1 MFCLGVDTELLFVY
15 YKNIKRT
22 NVQEGWRT
30 AMTNNTTR
38 KRYRIKNRVRFASF
52 IVISL
57 LLVCTIFNTALGF
70 NDALALSEQQYIEIQ
85 VESGDTLWTIADEY
99 MPDDI
104 DIREAVYMIC
114 ETNDVNAN
122 TLYAGQ
128 ILNIPV
134 L

>member
-1 MFCLGVDTELLFVY
+1 
-15 YKNIKRT
+15 
-22 NVQEGWRT
+22 
-30 AMTNNTTR
+30 MTNTKTR

-85 VESGDTLWTIADEY
+85 VESGDTLWTIADEF
-99 MPDDI
+99 MPDDM
-104 DIREAVYMIC
+104 DIRKAVYMIC
-114 ETNDVNAN
+114 ETNDVDAN

-128 ILNIPV
+128 TLSIPV
-134 L
+134 M

>member
-1 MFCLGVDTELLFVY
+1 
-15 YKNIKRT
+15 
-22 NVQEGWRT
+22 
-30 AMTNNTTR
+30 MTNTKTR
-38 KRYRIKNRVRFASF
+38 KRYRIKNRIRFASF

-114 ETNDVNAN
+114 ETNDVDAN

-128 ILNIPV
+128 TLSIPV
-134 L
+134 I

>member
-1 MFCLGVDTELLFVY
+1 
-15 YKNIKRT
+15 
-22 NVQEGWRT
+22 
-30 AMTNNTTR
+30 MTNTKTK

-99 MPDDI
+99 MPDDM

-114 ETNDVNAN
+114 ETNDVDAN

-128 ILNIPV
+128 TLSIPV
-134 L
+134 I

>member
-1 MFCLGVDTELLFVY
+1 
-15 YKNIKRT
+15 
-22 NVQEGWRT
+22 
-30 AMTNNTTR
+30 MTNTKTK

-70 NDALALSEQQYIEIQ
+70 NDALALSEQQYIEIE

-99 MPDDI
+99 MPDDM

-114 ETNDVNAN
+114 ETNDVDAN

-128 ILNIPV
+128 TLNIPV
-134 L
+134 V

>member
-1 MFCLGVDTELLFVY
+1 
-15 YKNIKRT
+15 
-22 NVQEGWRT
+22 
-30 AMTNNTTR
+30 MTNTNTR

-57 LLVCTIFNTALGF
+57 LLVCTVFNTALGF

-99 MPDDI
+99 MPDDM
-104 DIREAVYMIC
+104 DLRDAVYMIC
-114 ETNDVNAN
+114 DANDMNAN
-122 TLYAGQ
+122 ELYAGQ
-128 ILNIPV
+128 TLNVPV

>member
-1 MFCLGVDTELLFVY
+1 
-15 YKNIKRT
+15 
-22 NVQEGWRT
+22 
-30 AMTNNTTR
+30 MTNTKTK

-114 ETNDVNAN
+114 DTNDVDAN

-128 ILNIPV
+128 TLSIPV
-134 L
+134 I

>member
-1 MFCLGVDTELLFVY
+1 
-15 YKNIKRT
+15 
-22 NVQEGWRT
+22 
-30 AMTNNTTR
+30 MTNTKTR

-70 NDALALSEQQYIEIQ
+70 NDALALSEQQYIEIE

-99 MPDDI
+99 MPDDM
-104 DIREAVYMIC
+104 DIREAVYVIC
-114 ETNDVNAN
+114 ETNDIDAN

-128 ILNIPV
+128 TLSIPV
-134 L
+134 M

>member
-1 MFCLGVDTELLFVY
+1 
-15 YKNIKRT
+15 
-22 NVQEGWRT
+22 
-30 AMTNNTTR
+30 MTNTKTR

-99 MPDDI
+99 MPDDM
-104 DIREAVYMIC
+104 DIREAVYVIC
-114 ETNDVNAN
+114 ETNDIDAN

-128 ILNIPV
+128 TLSIPV
-134 L
+134 M

>member
-1 MFCLGVDTELLFVY
+1 
-15 YKNIKRT
+15 
-22 NVQEGWRT
+22 
-30 AMTNNTTR
+30 MTNTKTR

-70 NDALALSEQQYIEIQ
+70 NDALALSEQQYIEIE

-99 MPDDI
+99 MPDDM
-104 DIREAVYMIC
+104 DIREAVYLIC
-114 ETNDVNAN
+114 DTNNVDAN

-128 ILNIPV
+128 TLIIPV
-134 L
+134 V

>member
-1 MFCLGVDTELLFVY
+1 
-15 YKNIKRT
+15 
-22 NVQEGWRT
+22 
-30 AMTNNTTR
+30 MTNTNTR

-57 LLVCTIFNTALGF
+57 LLVCTVFNTALGF

-104 DIREAVYMIC
+104 DLRDAVYMIC
-114 ETNDVNAN
+114 DANDMNAN
-122 TLYAGQ
+122 ELYAGQ
-128 ILNIPV
+128 TLNVPV

>member
-1 MFCLGVDTELLFVY
+1 
-15 YKNIKRT
+15 
-22 NVQEGWRT
+22 
-30 AMTNNTTR
+30 MTNTKTR

-99 MPDDI
+99 MPDDM

-114 ETNDVNAN
+114 ETNDVDAN

-128 ILNIPV
+128 TLSIPV
-134 L
+134 I

>member
-1 MFCLGVDTELLFVY
+1 
-15 YKNIKRT
+15 
-22 NVQEGWRT
+22 
-30 AMTNNTTR
+30 MTNTKTR

-99 MPDDI
+99 MPDDM
-104 DIREAVYMIC
+104 DIREAVYVIC
-114 ETNDVNAN
+114 ETNNVDAN
-122 TLYAGQ
+122 TLYVGQ
-128 ILNIPV
+128 TLSIPV
-134 L
+134 I

>member
-1 MFCLGVDTELLFVY
+1 
-15 YKNIKRT
+15 
-22 NVQEGWRT
+22 
-30 AMTNNTTR
+30 MTNTKTK

-99 MPDDI
+99 MPDDM

-114 ETNDVNAN
+114 DTNDVDAN

-128 ILNIPV
+128 TLSIPV
-134 L
+134 I

>member
-1 MFCLGVDTELLFVY
+1 
-15 YKNIKRT
+15 
-22 NVQEGWRT
+22 
-30 AMTNNTTR
+30 MTNNTTR

>member
-1 MFCLGVDTELLFVY
+1 
-15 YKNIKRT
+15 
-22 NVQEGWRT
+22 
-30 AMTNNTTR
+30 MTNTKTR
-38 KRYRIKNRVRFASF
+38 KRYRIKNRIRFASF

-114 ETNDVNAN
+114 DTNDVDAN

-128 ILNIPV
+128 TLSIPV
-134 L
+134 I

>member
-1 MFCLGVDTELLFVY
+1 MT
-15 YKNIKRT
+15 RT
-22 NVQEGWRT
+22 N
-30 AMTNNTTR
+30 TR

-70 NDALALSEQQYIEIQ
+70 NDALALSEQQYIEIE

-99 MPDDI
+99 MPDDM

-114 ETNDVNAN
+114 EVNDVDAN

-128 ILNIPV
+128 TLNIPV
-134 L
+134 V

>member
-1 MFCLGVDTELLFVY
+1 
-15 YKNIKRT
+15 
-22 NVQEGWRT
+22 
-30 AMTNNTTR
+30 MTNTKTR

-85 VESGDTLWTIADEY
+85 VESGDTLWTIADEF
-99 MPDDI
+99 MPDDM
-104 DIREAVYMIC
+104 DIREAVYVIC
-114 ETNDVNAN
+114 ETNDIDAN
-122 TLYAGQ
+122 HLYAGMT
-128 ILNIPV
+128 LDIPV

>member
-1 MFCLGVDTELLFVY
+1 
-15 YKNIKRT
+15 
-22 NVQEGWRT
+22 
-30 AMTNNTTR
+30 MTNTKTR
-38 KRYRIKNRVRFASF
+38 KRYRIKNRIRFASF

-99 MPDDI
+99 MPDDM

-114 ETNDVNAN
+114 ETNDVDAN

-128 ILNIPV
+128 TLSIPV
-134 L
+134 I

>member
-1 MFCLGVDTELLFVY
+1 
-15 YKNIKRT
+15 
-22 NVQEGWRT
+22 
-30 AMTNNTTR
+30 MTNTKTR

>member
-1 MFCLGVDTELLFVY
+1 
-15 YKNIKRT
+15 
-22 NVQEGWRT
+22 
-30 AMTNNTTR
+30 MTNTKTR

-85 VESGDTLWTIADEY
+85 VESGDTLWTIADEF
-99 MPDDI
+99 MPDDM

-114 ETNDVNAN
+114 DVNDVDAD

-128 ILNIPV
+128 TLSIPV

>member
-1 MFCLGVDTELLFVY
+1 MT
-15 YKNIKRT
+15 KT
-22 NVQEGWRT
+22 N
-30 AMTNNTTR
+30 TR

-85 VESGDTLWTIADEY
+85 VKSGDTLWTIADEY
-99 MPDDI
+99 MPDDM
-104 DIREAVYMIC
+104 DVREAVYVIC
-114 ETNDVNAN
+114 ETNDIDAN

-128 ILNIPV
+128 TLNIPV
-134 L
+134 M

>member
-1 MFCLGVDTELLFVY
+1 
-15 YKNIKRT
+15 
-22 NVQEGWRT
+22 
-30 AMTNNTTR
+30 MTNTNTR

-57 LLVCTIFNTALGF
+57 LLVCTVFNTALGF

-99 MPDDI
+99 MPDDM

-114 ETNDVNAN
+114 ETNDVDAN

-128 ILNIPV
+128 TLSIPV
-134 L
+134 M